1 VTAGVVVDMSPAKSS
16 TTVHCSTLVVR
27 EGVEPLLTAV
37 LLYLGFGF
45 RFLGC
50 TCEGVR
56 DTWVFGERVESQEL
70 ARWTLESGPGIA
82 EGIVD

>member
-1 VTAGVVVDMSPAKSS
+1 MQKLRRGTLQYAGC
-16 TTVHCSTLVVR
+16 T
-27 EGVEPLLTAV
+27 GVEPLLTAV

>member
-1 VTAGVVVDMSPAKSS
+1 VTAGVGVDMSLAKSS
-16 TTVHCSTLVVR
+16 AVHCSTLVAR

-45 RFLGC
+45 LFLGC

-56 DTWVFGERVESQEL
+56 DACVFGE
-70 ARWTLESGPGIA
+70 
-82 EGIVD
+82 